1 MPRSKRSFGA
11 IRRLPS
17 KRYQASYI
25 GPDLARH
32 VAPETFTAKVDAE
45 GWIAAE
51 RRLVEWDEWIS
62 PEVRRAKALH
72 DDAQT
77 LRTYAMTWL
86 PERVAVRGLKPKTVS
101 EYRRYLDRLIYPT
114 LGELRLRDITPATVR
129 AWVGTLNA
137 KTPRINE
144 HAYALL
150 KTIFATAVQDEL
162 LDRNP
167 CRERMRKPVRH
178 IGEPASLDELA
189 LLAAALPERL
199 RLMIELAA
207 WCALRFGEVAE
218 LRGGDIDLKNGV
230 IRVTRAV
237 QWVDGKKIV
246 AAPKADSVR
255 VVAFPPHLGEAI
267 KDHLKTHAQWGEEGL
282 LFPTT
287 HGEQYRAPTFHQAYF
302 RKAREA
308 AGRPDLRFHDLR
320 HTCATLAAASG
331 ATLAELMQ
339 RLGHTTVSAA
349 LAYKHAAQGSDK
361 RIAAKLSTIALA
373 RGES

>member
-320 HTCATLAAASG
+320 HTGATLAAASG

-349 LAYKHAAQGSDK
+349 LAYQHAAQGSDK